1 MFKSNRRKFLTDTG
15 KLSIGLTGICTLTD
29 FLPAPVDNK
38 VPFFTIS
45 LAQWSLNRSLYAGK
59 LDNLDFP
66 ALAKNTYD
74 ISVVEYVNQ
83 FFLDKAENTKYL
95 NELLKRCTDNGVTNH
110 LIMCDGEG
118 PLGDSDNKKRMKAV
132 ENHYKWVNAAKH
144 LGCKTIR
151 VNIAGEGSAEEVEKA
166 AIDGLSKLGEYASS
180 VEINV
185 VVENHGGYTS
195 NGAWISRLMKK
206 INKPNIGTLP
216 DFGNFCTRIAD
227 TAEWKCIE
235 EYDRY
240 KGVAEMLPFAKGI
253 SAKTYD
259 FDSKGNCVETDYPRM
274 LKLIKKGGFSGYIG
288 IEFEGTTIGEEE
300 GIKKTKALLDAA
312 LKIA

>member
-1 MFKSNRRKFLTDTG
+1 MFKSSRRKFLTDTG
-15 KLSIGLTGICTLTD
+15 KLSIGLTGICTLPD

-38 VPFFTIS
+38 APFFKIS
-45 LAQWSLNRSLYAGK
+45 LAQWSLNRSLYGGK

-95 NELLKRCTDNGVTNH
+95 NELLKRCDDNGVKNH

-118 PLGDSDNKKRMKAV
+118 PLGDPDSKKRMKAV

-144 LGCKTIR
+144 LGCQTIR
-151 VNIAGEGSAEEVEKA
+151 VNIAGEGSSEEIQNA
-166 AIDGLSKLGEYASS
+166 AIDGLSKLGEYAAS
-180 VEINV
+180 VGINV

-195 NGAWISRLMKK
+195 NGSWISQLMKK
-206 INKPNIGTLP
+206 IDKPNIGTLP
-216 DFGNFCTRIAD
+216 DFGNFCTKIAD

-259 FDSKGNCVETDYPRM
+259 FDSKGNCVETDYARM
-274 LKLIKKGGFSGYIG
+274 LKLIKKAGFRGYIG